1 VTPYLGFRVGSYM
14 YGLPLPSLREVATL
28 GPVRRIQ
35 GTPPTVAGLVNVRGE
50 IICALDA
57 REILGLAR
65 PTVPDVRFLVVLR
78 RLQNPIGLIV
88 DSISDVY
95 TIDADHIQPLPETW
109 PASRAAFLAGMAGVP
124 AGPMGL
130 LVLEKVVA

>member
-28 GPVRRIQ
+28 GSVRKIQ
-35 GTPPTVAGLVNVRGE
+35 GMPPTVAGLVNVRGE

-57 REILGLAR
+57 REVLGLAR
-65 PTVPDVRFLVVLR
+65 PTLPDNRFLVVLR

-88 DSISDVY
+88 DSISDIY
-95 TIDADHIQPLPETW
+95 TIDPEQIQPLPGTW
-109 PASRAAFLAGMAGVP
+109 PASRAAFLAGMTGVP

-130 LVLEKVVA
+130 LVLERVVG